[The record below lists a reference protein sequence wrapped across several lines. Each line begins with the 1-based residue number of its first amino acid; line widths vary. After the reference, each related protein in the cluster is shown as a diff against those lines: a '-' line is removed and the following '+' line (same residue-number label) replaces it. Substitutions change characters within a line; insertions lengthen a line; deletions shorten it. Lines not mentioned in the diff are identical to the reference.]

1 MEMLFF
7 DHIDKL
13 GRIVVTIVMI
23 YVLIILFTKVS
34 GKRSIVWSIKKD
46 SQYKL
51 TVLFLKSIFLFK
63 NEFYLMLLLLDSFYL
78 DVR

>member
-51 TVLFLKSIFLFK
+51 TVLFLKVIYFI
-63 NEFYLMLLLLDSFYL
+63 
-78 DVR
+78 